1 MLMLSSRLLPSL
13 PRTLR
18 SSSFWDDD
26 SQRKLI
32 RKLKEI
38 LTSKVS
44 DFPPVQLPLKKSS
57 DSNSLEQKD
66 WGSNIEEDLKGRF
79 SSVEYVI
86 NYLDLEDL
94 KFLLMNFDMEVLIT
108 LKLDLRL
115 VEISV
120 IKEVSWDGDRA
131 GVELSLFWLNNP
143 SHISTV

>member
-1 MLMLSSRLLPSL
+1 MFQL
-13 PRTLR
+13 
-18 SSSFWDDD
+18 
-26 SQRKLI
+26 KLI
-32 RKLKEI
+32 RKWKDVP
-38 LTSKVS
+38 TNKVS
-44 DFPPVQLPLKKSS
+44 DFAPVQSPLNNSS
-57 DSNSLEQKD
+57 ESNSLEQND

-115 VEISV
+115 VEISA
-120 IKEVSWDGDRA
+120 IKEVSWDGDSA

-143 SHISTV
+143 SYISSVQV